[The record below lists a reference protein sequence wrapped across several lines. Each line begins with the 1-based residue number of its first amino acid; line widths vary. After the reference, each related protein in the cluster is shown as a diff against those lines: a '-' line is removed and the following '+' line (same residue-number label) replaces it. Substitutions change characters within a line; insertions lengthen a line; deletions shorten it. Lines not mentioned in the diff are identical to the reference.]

1 MTSSPAYAAPVPAER
16 TTANFF
22 VAAVIFALFV
32 IAALVSAE
40 RKDITQGFDEVAH
53 VSYVAEIQHTGSIWP
68 DLEKIRL
75 LDPRTF
81 QFTAKPNYLN
91 HPPFFY
97 ALLAFAGPALEGHP
111 GAVLADRLIDIAIAA
126 CGFAALLGLALA
138 ARLPRYE
145 FYAYAVPLA
154 CIPVLV
160 PIAGAVNNDNLAFLG
175 GALTLLGAWQML
187 ASDRGGWFALALVG
201 VIVAGWA
208 KLTGLALTGAMASI
222 IMVYL
227 IWRRRWRWPWTIG
240 VALAFLVAAAPY
252 ILLMMQYGSPAPVT
266 VGQIAMLKSDA
277 QTLGLDALP
286 RKSFAAYL
294 GYFVVGFIVEWM
306 PALSPR
312 SVLNYAMLAIPVA
325 ALICALAGAALSLR
339 RLWRRQETA
348 LDVVTVAGMASVAA
362 TFALHVRH
370 SYADHLA
377 TGWLME
383 AYPRYYL
390 PLVAVVPLAG
400 LSLLAAVQSPRRRA
414 GLLAFLVASP
424 IVFRIFGAPLG

>member
-1 MTSSPAYAAPVPAER
+1 MTTTPAYAPPVLADR
-16 TTANFF
+16 AGANFF
-22 VAAVIFALFV
+22 IAAVIFALFV
-32 IAALVSAE
+32 GAALVSAE

-68 DLEKIRL
+68 DLEKMRL

-81 QFTAKPNYLN
+81 EFTSKANYLN
-91 HPPFFY
+91 HPSIFY
-97 ALLAFAGPALEGHP
+97 ALLAFAGPPLEGHP
-111 GAVLADRLIDIAIAA
+111 GALLADRLINIAIAA

-154 CIPVLV
+154 CIPVLA

-175 GALTLLGAWQML
+175 GALTLLGAWQTL
-187 ASDRGGWFALALVG
+187 ASGRGGWFALALVG

-208 KLTGLALTGAMASI
+208 KLTGLALTGAMAGTI
-222 IMVYL
+222 VVYL
-227 IWRRRWRWPWTIG
+227 IWRRRWRWSWTIG
-240 VALAFLVAAAPY
+240 AALAFLVAAAPY
-252 ILLMMQYGSPAPVT
+252 ILLMMQYGSPAPAT
-266 VGQIAMLKSDA
+266 AGQIAMLKSDA

-294 GYFVVGFIVEWM
+294 GYFLVGFIVEWM

-325 ALICALAGAALSLR
+325 ALICALAGTALALR

-348 LDVVTVAGMASVAA
+348 LDVVTVAGMASLAA
-362 TFALHVRH
+362 TFALHLRH

-400 LSLLAAVQSPRRRA
+400 LSLLAAVQSPRWRT

-424 IVFRIFGAPLG
+424 IIFRIFGAPLG

>member
-53 VSYVAEIQHTGSIWP
+53 VSYVAEIQHTGSAWP
-68 DLEKIRL
+68 DLEKMHL

-81 QFTAKPNYLN
+81 QFTAKHNYLN
-91 HPPFFY
+91 HPPSFY

-187 ASDRGGWFALALVG
+187 ASDRGGWLALALVG